1 MCISLLPRELR
12 SSSNINYEDNAEWVE
27 TACRVRVGL
36 SHISPHVRSDFSSHS
51 YISPHLMS
59 LTHRTAMGADPDRIV
74 LKKIVL
80 TGYPR
85 KCKKRG
91 AIVKYMFFNPEDILW
106 FKPVELR
113 TKHGMSGNIRQSV
126 GLHGSMKCVFSDS
139 VHQHDTVCMNLY
151 KRIYPKHPGS
161 PSKGDIAK
169 TLNDQAGG
177 FSASSSALSFAADFQ
192 SRKF

>member
-1 MCISLLPRELR
+1 
-12 SSSNINYEDNAEWVE
+12 
-27 TACRVRVGL
+27 
-36 SHISPHVRSDFSSHS
+36 
-51 YISPHLMS
+51 
-59 LTHRTAMGADPDRIV
+59 MGADPDRIV

-126 GLHGSMKCVFSDS
+126 GLHGSMKCIFSDG

-161 PSKGDIAK
+161 PSK
-169 TLNDQAGG
+169 AGG
-177 FSASSSALSFAADFQ
+177 TAVTAAAQEEGEGGAISSSSSSALSFAADFQ
-192 SRKF
+192 SREF

>member
-1 MCISLLPRELR
+1 
-12 SSSNINYEDNAEWVE
+12 
-27 TACRVRVGL
+27 
-36 SHISPHVRSDFSSHS
+36 
-51 YISPHLMS
+51 
-59 LTHRTAMGADPDRIV
+59 MGADPDRIV

-126 GLHGSMKCVFSDS
+126 GLHGSMKCIFSDG

-161 PSKGDIAK
+161 PSK
-169 TLNDQAGG
+169 AGG
-177 FSASSSALSFAADFQ
+177 AIAAAAQGGEEIVASSSSSALSFAADFR
-192 SRKF
+192 SREF